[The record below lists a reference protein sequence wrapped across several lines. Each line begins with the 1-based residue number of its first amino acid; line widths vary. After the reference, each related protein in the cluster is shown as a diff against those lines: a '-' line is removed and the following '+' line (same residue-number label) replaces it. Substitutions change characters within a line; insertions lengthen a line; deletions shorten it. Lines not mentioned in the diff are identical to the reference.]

1 MKSYVLPEGYGQLG
15 GTTYNGSPTSSN
27 GYGSVYAD
35 TVGSS
40 NGYGSVYAVDSL
52 GSSGPDAAAY
62 RLPGTSDVHVVSGD
76 SDTFVLH
83 GQLQTADSL
92 DGWPAVSQLDN
103 QLTEVG
109 TQTRV
114 YLYF

>member
-15 GTTYNGSPTSSN
+15 GTTYNGSPT
-27 GYGSVYAD
+27 
-35 TVGSS
+35 SS

-114 YLYF
+114 YYLYI